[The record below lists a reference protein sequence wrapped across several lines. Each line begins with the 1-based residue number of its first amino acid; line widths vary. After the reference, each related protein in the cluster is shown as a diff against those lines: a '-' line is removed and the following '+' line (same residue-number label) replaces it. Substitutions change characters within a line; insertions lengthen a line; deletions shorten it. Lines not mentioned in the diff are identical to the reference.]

1 MNISHLREFI
11 ELSKRLNFTA
21 TAQYMCLTQPAL
33 SNHIKALE
41 KEAGMVQGKLDTILA
56 SVLYWQ

>member
-41 KEAGMVQGKLDTILA
+41 KEAGT
-56 SVLYWQ
+56 VLVWVNGG